1 MAVSSSV
8 RRTLRVLHRWLGLSL
23 GLLFAVLAL
32 SGSAL
37 VFYTEIDAA
46 LHPEVQPDPSL
57 PPLAWDSHSWDV
69 LQTTALRHRPEPN
82 GEWAFEVTGQ
92 GGPIPARYYPPTD
105 HSGHAA
111 EREMLWFSADGSGIL
126 RSATWG
132 EYLMSW
138 LYELHMHLLAGE
150 TGRQV
155 VGWAGFASLLLLLGG
170 LALWWPRG
178 SWRKA
183 LAFKRRAAPIRR
195 MRDLHK
201 LAGLGSVFLLI
212 LLVLSGALLALPDIK
227 DALLRSAIAIPTAP
241 PAVRSGAAIA
251 AMGQSPAVGQS
262 LPLSQA
268 LAHAREALPDAR
280 LAFVNLPV
288 GGDAPIRVR
297 VQVPGDP
304 HRRFPSSYV
313 YIDQYSGELLAV
325 HDLRQGNAANV
336 LNSWIRPLHDGSI
349 AGTMG
354 RVLALL
360 LGFVPP
366 FLFVSGLLYWRTR
379 RRSLAARSS
388 S

>member
-8 RRTLRVLHRWLGLSL
+8 RRVLRKLHRWLGLSL
-23 GLLFAVLAL
+23 GLLLAVLAL

-37 VFYTEIDAA
+37 VFYTEIDAL
-46 LHPEVQPDPSL
+46 LHPEVLPAPSL
-57 PPLAWDSHSWDV
+57 PPLAWDSHAWDV
-69 LQTTALRHRPEPN
+69 LQTSALRHRPEPN

-92 GGPIPARYYPPTD
+92 GGPVPARYYPPSD
-105 HSGHAA
+105 MSGHAM
-111 EREMLWFSADGSGIL
+111 EREMLWFSADGSEML

-195 MRDLHK
+195 LRDLHK
-201 LAGLGSVFLLI
+201 LAGLSSVFLLI

-227 DALLRSAIAIPTAP
+227 DALFRSAIATPAAP
-241 PAVRSGAAIA
+241 PTVRSGAA
-251 AMGQSPAVGQS
+251 MGQS
-262 LPLSQA
+262 LPLGQA
-268 LAHAREALPDAR
+268 LARAREALPDAR